1 MHLLDYINHTEEM
14 QKCAIH
20 IAVRIIFKSMYHIT
34 IVLIEHLLCF
44 LLYLA
49 QRVIILWSMVNSP
62 ISSLTTFL
70 WLSCCIQLACF
81 SLNKA
86 SFSHSH
92 FTWNADSQV
101 CALLNQFFYSRV
113 KLHFQFTFS
122 YFILLKSTPDR
133 ISTYPLH

>member
-1 MHLLDYINHTEEM
+1 M
-14 QKCAIH
+14 
-20 IAVRIIFKSMYHIT
+20 T

-49 QRVIILWSMVNSP
+49 QHVIILWSMINSP

-86 SFSHSH
+86 NFSHSH
-92 FTWNADSQV
+92 FTWTADAQV
-101 CALLNQFFYSRV
+101 CALLNQFFYSRF

-122 YFILLKSTPDR
+122 YFILLKLSTPDR
-133 ISTYPLH
+133 ISMYPLHRYIYFYYCLVVFYSFMHLYKLIIF